1 MRKQVHITS
10 TSEMREFARSIA
22 QQIRSGDLIL
32 LNGPLGAGKTF
43 FTQELINS
51 LGVTQP
57 ITSPTFVMVKSYRGI
72 LPIHHIDAYRLLDL
86 ANPKQAFEELDI
98 DIESSFTIVEWG
110 EQFDVT
116 GQGLHITLEIVG
128 DQSRTLTVTGADS
141 RWANLEL

>member
-10 TSEMREFARSIA
+10 TSEMREFARSMA

-86 ANPKQAFEELDI
+86 SNPQQAFEELDI
-98 DIESSFTIVEWG
+98 DIDSSLTIVEWG

-116 GQGLHITLEIVG
+116 GQGLHITIEIVG
-128 DQSRTLTVTGADS
+128 EQSRTLTVTGADS

>member
-22 QQIRSGDLIL
+22 QQIRTGDLIL

-57 ITSPTFVMVKSYRGI
+57 ITSPTFVMVKSYRGT

-98 DIESSFTIVEWG
+98 DIESSLTIVEWG
-110 EQFDVT
+110 KQFDVT

>member
-98 DIESSFTIVEWG
+98 DIESSLTIVEWG
-110 EQFDVT
+110 KQFDVT

>member
-1 MRKQVHITS
+1 
-10 TSEMREFARSIA
+10 MREFARSTA

-43 FTQELINS
+43 FTQELIIS
-51 LGVTQP
+51 LGITQP

-98 DIESSFTIVEWG
+98 DIESSLTIVEWG

-116 GQGLHITLEIVG
+116 GQALHITIEIAG
-128 DQSRTLTVTGADS
+128 EQSRTLTVTGADS

>member
-98 DIESSFTIVEWG
+98 DIESSLTIVEWG

-116 GQGLHITLEIVG
+116 GQGLHITIEIVG